1 MAQAGVGG
9 IYRCGGAARKD
20 GATSLLMASHGDH
33 TEVVKELKAEL
44 QRLRDH
50 YRDDGTVENFGQPQ
64 RTRPGKRKE
73 KKKSEQ

>member
-33 TEVVKELKAEL
+33 TEVVKELTKAKADANAARIVV
-44 QRLRDH
+44 RLRFTWRLGAD
-50 YRDDGTVENFGQPQ
+50 
-64 RTRPGKRKE
+64 TRP
-73 KKKSEQ
+73 